1 MALDSFI
8 GPQFIAIVIFI
19 TTYFFMATGWR
30 SRAIAAIAGAAAMWG
45 FGILSSNEMIGYVDL
60 NALGLLFGMMVLVG
74 ARSSLLQH
82 SAYSC
87 KLMLIIFF

>member
-45 FGILSSNEMIGYVDL
+45 FGILSPNEMIGYVDL

-74 ARSSLLQH
+74 ALSEANFFRVISV
-82 SAYSC
+82 
-87 KLMLIIFF
+87 KLAI